1 MENKQNEIHESNRK
15 LTELNENQII
25 QTKRN
30 EIESARVEETKRQI
44 SDALKTKIEKAID
57 RESALLKKVEE
68 LQNSFGYSSEREM
81 TLVRQVRELKL
92 EREEFIKR
100 DNLKNASIEK
110 MQDSES
116 ILRKQIEHSLTHVST
131 LRKQV
136 KDSEAKVH
144 QILDEKINGSISLN
158 SDTVLATNRN

>member
-15 LTELNENQII
+15 LSELNENQII

-68 LQNSFGYSSEREM
+68 LQNSFGNSSEREM

>member
-1 MENKQNEIHESNRK
+1 M
-15 LTELNENQII
+15 NENQII

-68 LQNSFGYSSEREM
+68 LQNSFGHSSEREM

-158 SDTVLATNRN
+158 SDTVLVTNRN

>member
-1 MENKQNEIHESNRK
+1 LENKQNEIHESNRK
-15 LTELNENQII
+15 LSELNENQII

-68 LQNSFGYSSEREM
+68 LQNSFGHSSEREM

-158 SDTVLATNRN
+158 SDTVLVTNRN

>member
-15 LTELNENQII
+15 LSELNENQII

-68 LQNSFGYSSEREM
+68 LQNSFGHSSEREM

-158 SDTVLATNRN
+158 SDTVLVTNRN

>member
-1 MENKQNEIHESNRK
+1 MELVIWK
-15 LTELNENQII
+15 
-25 QTKRN
+25 
-30 EIESARVEETKRQI
+30 RVEETKRQI

-68 LQNSFGYSSEREM
+68 LQNSFGHSSEREM

-158 SDTVLATNRN
+158 SDTVLVTNRN

>member
-1 MENKQNEIHESNRK
+1 LENKQNEIHESNRK
-15 LTELNENQII
+15 LSELNENQMI

-68 LQNSFGYSSEREM
+68 LQNSFGNSSEREM

>member
-15 LTELNENQII
+15 LSELNENQII

-68 LQNSFGYSSEREM
+68 LQNSFGHSSEREM

>member
-1 MENKQNEIHESNRK
+1 LENKQNEIHESNRK

-68 LQNSFGYSSEREM
+68 LQNSFGNSSEREM

>member
-1 MENKQNEIHESNRK
+1 LENKQNEIHESNRK
-15 LTELNENQII
+15 LSELNENQII

-68 LQNSFGYSSEREM
+68 LQNSFGHSSEREM

-144 QILDEKINGSISLN
+144 QILDEEINGSISLN
-158 SDTVLATNRN
+158 SDTVLVTNRN

>member
-1 MENKQNEIHESNRK
+1 LENKQNEIHESNRK
-15 LTELNENQII
+15 LSELNENQII

-68 LQNSFGYSSEREM
+68 LQNSFGHSSEREM

>member
-1 MENKQNEIHESNRK
+1 LENKQNEIHESNRK
-15 LTELNENQII
+15 LSELNENQII

-68 LQNSFGYSSEREM
+68 LQNSFGNSSEREM